1 MRSERLIGLV
11 AFVAVALLYG
21 QSDADA
27 QAGNAGLAAPAPQ
40 AAQGAAPAANL
51 TPSDMIGQAD
61 AIIGQIEAA
70 RSNVR
75 KQLELAREQRD
86 VLKTLCLNDKLNQ
99 LDVAIRSAR
108 ERKGGLDSA
117 AGRND
122 TELAR
127 HEFAII
133 AVLKQ
138 RTDTLTAEANQCVG
152 KEVALIGE
160 SSVIAT
166 EEPGLPDQDS
176 TEKST
181 GEVIIDPPTCS
192 SCIK

>member
-1 MRSERLIGLV
+1 MRREGLIGLV

-27 QAGNAGLAAPAPQ
+27 QAGGLAPPAPQ
-40 AAQGAAPAANL
+40 TQGAAPAANL
-51 TPSDMIGQAD
+51 TPADMIAQAD
-61 AIIGQIEAA
+61 AIIGQIESA

-75 KQLELAREQRD
+75 KQLEIAREQRD

-108 ERKGGLDSA
+108 ERKGALDSA

-160 SSVIAT
+160 SSVTAT
-166 EEPGLPDQDS
+166 EEPGLPDQES